1 MKGGV
6 VNPRRLMRGGKVAS
20 ATRAASLVSRLK
32 RDGKIVVFTN
42 GCFDLL
48 HVGHLTVLEKA
59 RALGDVLV
67 VGVNGDASVRRL
79 KGTGRPIIPLD
90 ERMEMLA
97 ALRVVDMVVPF
108 AAPTPA
114 RLIGQLV
121 PDVLVKGGDYRRATI
136 VGRETVE
143 AAGGRVVTIP
153 LVRGRSTT
161 DLARRARRRSSGRR
175 RRSA

>member
-1 MKGGV
+1 MK
-6 VNPRRLMRGGKVAS
+6 PRRRARGGKVVS
-20 ATRAASLVSRLK
+20 ATRAASLVTRLK
-32 RDGKIVVFTN
+32 RGGKIVVFTN

-48 HVGHLTVLEKA
+48 HVGHLTLLEKA

-79 KGTGRPIIPLD
+79 KGAGRPIIPLD

-97 ALRVVDMVVPF
+97 ALRVVDRVVSF
-108 AAPTPA
+108 AAATPA
-114 RLIGQLV
+114 RLIERLL
-121 PDVLVKGGDYRRATI
+121 PDVLVKGGDYRRTTI

-153 LVRGRSTT
+153 MVRGRSTT
-161 DLARRARRRSSGRR
+161 DLTRRARRRSGGRR
-175 RRSA
+175 RKSA